1 MHHKCGIQYH
11 RATPDPTND
20 PFRQDLGL
28 YEGPAPVYLLPTMA
42 PLDGLLDSVVGM
54 WIKVSCI

>member
-54 WIKVSCI
+54 